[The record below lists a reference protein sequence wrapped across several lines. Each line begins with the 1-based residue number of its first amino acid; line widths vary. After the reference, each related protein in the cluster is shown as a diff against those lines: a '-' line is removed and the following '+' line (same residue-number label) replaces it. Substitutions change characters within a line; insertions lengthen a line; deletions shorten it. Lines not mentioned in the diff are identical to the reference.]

1 MNGSENNKSHSLK
14 ARTRNI
20 DMNSK
25 LLKQAAQT
33 MRMLSDSVCF
43 QWTGEE
49 MLITLLSQNGQV
61 MAFLNVPSIG
71 ATAIACVS
79 TEQLYRVSK
88 GIRKDDTLSLSATE
102 THLVMRV
109 DNIGGSRTY
118 RLPVVE
124 PSLLK
129 KPDLAVLFSHGN
141 CEMNAMCFYRAARDL
156 AATNAHVR
164 LRASQG
170 VLRMDAG
177 DSDELS
183 VCLHGTGTLGD
194 ADVLVSSDQLLQ
206 IARFASVAPTVCV
219 YTGNGRPIMFVYG
232 SCFFA
237 LKSKTHA

>member
-14 ARTRNI
+14 AGTENI

-25 LLKQAAQT
+25 LLKQTAQT
-33 MRMLSDSVCF
+33 MRMLSDRVCF
-43 QWTGEE
+43 QWTGDE

-61 MAFLNVPSIG
+61 MAFLHVASADEP
-71 ATAIACVS
+71 ALACVS
-79 TEQLYRVSK
+79 TEHLYRISK
-88 GIRKDDTLSLSATE
+88 GVRKDDTLSLSATE

-129 KPDLAVLFSHGN
+129 KPDVAALFPQGS
-141 CEMNAMCFYRAARDL
+141 CEMNAMCIYRAARDL

-164 LRASQG
+164 LHASEG
-170 VLRMDAG
+170 MLRMDAG
-177 DSDELS
+177 DSEELT

-194 ADVLVSSDQLLQ
+194 ADILVSSDQLLQ
-206 IARFASVAPTVCV
+206 IARFASVSPTVCV
-219 YTGNGRPIMFVYG
+219 YTEKGKPIVFVYG